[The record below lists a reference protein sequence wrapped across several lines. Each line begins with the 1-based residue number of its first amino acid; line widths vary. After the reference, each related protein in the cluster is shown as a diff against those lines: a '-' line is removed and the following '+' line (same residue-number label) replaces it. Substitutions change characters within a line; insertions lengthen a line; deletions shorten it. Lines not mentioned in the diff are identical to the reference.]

1 MNLPDIETVDEQLT
15 AYLDGELSPADAATL
30 EKSLVDDERLRLR
43 LAELRKSYD
52 LLDEIPETPH
62 NQRFTKSTL
71 ELVIRDLSGTES
83 IANRREVKAPSR
95 PIDWWGWPGILGLL
109 GALAIVGSLTAC
121 TISFVNARRDVRNLG
136 LFADV
141 RGLEDVHE
149 LKTAIKLS
157 EATEIIAILRD
168 NLGEKLV
175 PPPPDTVWDRKTW
188 VQSLTPMQI
197 SRLES
202 GRELTKKLDRDTLT
216 RYQAMESQIEIR
228 PDRKQIQETIHLIG
242 LVLDS
247 IPSYKRLEMDLM
259 KSDQRYEFLKEQLYR
274 KAAVFYAAHIPTS
287 DKAALEKWDAT
298 TFHPALVL
306 AVIPDRQTILPDR
319 QMLTKELLGRLLFRR
334 IELEDQESLIS
345 ELASTLTPTAKKLIE
360 GFNKDEQIKVLN
372 TWLFPNKD
380 TPLDVYAKLGE
391 DRPEYRE
398 LLDLG
403 DPQRARQRLES
414 NNGGPSRRGPR
425 TP

>member
-15 AYLDGELSPADAATL
+15 AYLDGELSPTDAATL
-30 EKSLVDDERLRLR
+30 EKSLVGDERLRLR
-43 LAELRKSYD
+43 LAELRKAYD
-52 LLDEIPETPH
+52 LLDEIPETPY

-71 ELVIRDLSGTES
+71 ELVIKDVTAIGWITDR
-83 IANRREVKAPSR
+83 NEVKAPTK
-95 PIDWWGWPGILGLL
+95 PIEWWAWPHVFGLL
-109 GALAIVGSLTAC
+109 GAFALMGALTAC
-121 TISFVNARRDVRNLG
+121 AISFVNARRELRNLG
-136 LFADV
+136 LFADI
-141 RGLEDVHE
+141 RGLEDIHD
-149 LKTAIKLS
+149 LKAAIKLC
-157 EATEIIAILRD
+157 EETEIIAILRD
-168 NLGEKLV
+168 NLSEKLV

-202 GRELTKKLDRDTLT
+202 GRELTKKLERDALS
-216 RYQAMESQIEIR
+216 RYHAMESQIENL
-228 PDRKQIQETIHLIG
+228 PERKQIQETIHLIG

-247 IPSYKRLEMDLM
+247 IPSYKRLEMDVM
-259 KSDQRYEFLKEQLYR
+259 KSEQRYEFLKEQLYR
-274 KAAVFYAAHIPTS
+274 KAAVFYAAHIPPS
-287 DKAALEKWDAT
+287 DKAALEKWDAS

-306 AVIPDRQTILPDR
+306 AVIPDRQLLLPDR
-319 QMLTKELLGRLLFRR
+319 QMLTKELLGRLLYRR
-334 IELEDQESLIS
+334 IELEDHESLIS

-391 DRPEYRE
+391 ERPDYRD

-403 DPQRARQRLES
+403 DPQRAKQRLES

-425 TP
+425 AP

>member
-15 AYLDGELSPADAATL
+15 AYLDGELSPTDAAAL

-43 LAELRKSYD
+43 LAELRKAYD

-71 ELVIRDLSGTES
+71 ELVIRDLSGTDS
-83 IANRREVKAPSR
+83 ITKRKEIKAPST

-109 GALAIVGSLTAC
+109 GALAILGSLTAC

-157 EATEIIAILRD
+157 EETEIIAILRD

-202 GRELTKKLDRDTLT
+202 GRELTKKLDRDTLN

-247 IPSYKRLEMDLM
+247 IPSYKRLEMDQM
-259 KSDQRYEFLKEQLYR
+259 KSDQRYEFIKEQLYR

-287 DKAALEKWDAT
+287 DKVALEKWDT
-298 TFHPALVL
+298 STFHPALVL

-391 DRPEYRE
+391 DRPDYRE

-425 TP
+425 VP